1 MKKIRKDKDG
11 WYWFGIGAA
20 SISFINDDCPN
31 ILCTRLK
38 VPGVLYPHE
47 VRSGK
52 LIDNGE
58 TFQFDGEIDLGGF
71 VAREFYKDKTA
82 IKKLFKKKKAA
93 YIERLLKKKKVA

>member
-11 WYWFGIGAA
+11 WYRFGNN
-20 SISFINDDCPN
+20 SFINDDCPN
-31 ILCTRLK
+31 ILCKRIR
-38 VPGVLYPHE
+38 VAGVLYPHI

-58 TFQFDGEIDLGGF
+58 TFKFDGEIDLGGF
-71 VAREFYKDKTA
+71 VAAEFYKDKTA